1 MTPAIEDRDS
11 CEMQNGLAA
20 TCVLYSKCSPFL
32 MMMSNLRK
40 PLPVPVSELVT
51 SSYLCGV
58 TEDELTGGRY
68 PRVCC
73 PTAALGVAAAEV
85 TEAPRPVDKQRHR
98 YAAHPGAARLARE
111 DSCGIAMSRRIVGGK
126 TAQLG
131 QFPWL
136 VNLGYTQ
143 AGRAGRVYKCG
154 GTLIGNTLHVSG
166 LQTINRRSCTITE
179 KAPSSG

>member
-1 MTPAIEDRDS
+1 
-11 CEMQNGLAA
+11 MQNGLAA

-73 PTAALGVAAAEV
+73 PTAALGVAA
-85 TEAPRPVDKQRHR
+85 D
-98 YAAHPGAARLARE
+98 
-111 DSCGIAMSRRIVGGK
+111 
-126 TAQLG
+126 
-131 QFPWL
+131 
-136 VNLGYTQ
+136 
-143 AGRAGRVYKCG
+143 
-154 GTLIGNTLHVSG
+154 
-166 LQTINRRSCTITE
+166 
-179 KAPSSG
+179 

>member
-1 MTPAIEDRDS
+1 
-11 CEMQNGLAA
+11 MQNGLAA

-58 TEDELTGGRY
+58 TEDEVTGGRY

-73 PTAALGVAAAEV
+73 PTAALGAGAAEV
-85 TEAPRPVDKQRHR
+85 TEAPRPAEKQRHR

-111 DSCGIAMSRRIVGGK
+111 DSCGISMSRRIVGGK

-136 VNLGYTQ
+136 VNLGYTR

-154 GTLIGNTLHVSG
+154 GTLIGNTPHV
-166 LQTINRRSCTITE
+166 
-179 KAPSSG
+179 

>member
-85 TEAPRPVDKQRHR
+85 TEPPRPVENPDP
-98 YAAHPGAARLARE
+98 HPL
-111 DSCGIAMSRRIVGGK
+111 M
-126 TAQLG
+126 
-131 QFPWL
+131 FPKP
-136 VNLGYTQ
+136 
-143 AGRAGRVYKCG
+143 RPCR
-154 GTLIGNTLHVSG
+154 
-166 LQTINRRSCTITE
+166 
-179 KAPSSG
+179 

>member
-1 MTPAIEDRDS
+1 MLEEKNICAGKI
-11 CEMQNGLAA
+11 LAPSSSA
-20 TCVLYSKCSPFL
+20 LTKVLF
-32 MMMSNLRK
+32 R
-40 PLPVPVSELVT
+40 

-58 TEDELTGGRY
+58 DIQDTGAQL
-68 PRVCC
+68 PKICC
-73 PTAALGVAAAEV
+73 PSAALAASAPPPAKQKQEGEGEGSGGAEEEVDRYSGHPGTRLVAA
-85 TEAPRPVDKQRHR
+85 R
-98 YAAHPGAARLARE
+98 
-111 DSCGIAMSRRIVGGK
+111 DSCGVSRPDMRIVGGQDAPIGK
-126 TAQLG
+126 
-131 QFPWL
+131 FPWL